1 MWFKKKI
8 NFEKEETRTNEL
20 YKTFKNA
27 NTKEDLMLVTKE
39 FCLFHQSYHGKL
51 TNYIKSESNQI
62 LVKKARWNLIRINAI
77 YNEMYNYSYLML
89 DNKFY
94 ESYEKQKQF
103 LSNPIFNNLLL
114 QETEIATA
122 NQVIYS
128 ATIKVI
134 LSILCYKH
142 KQDIKNQTIEH
153 DYIQYYDKIKEV
165 VKSVDNNKNKR
176 FFKLITAFNL
186 FIDGN
191 INESIKELHQLF
203 MMDYIKFQEQPHMIP
218 LQYIGMGYNA
228 FMTIALPNEFKSF
241 INETMMNYNQH
252 NIEMPEKTLMSNKQT
267 SNTLSPLEEQTIK
280 LFSKTE

>member
-1 MWFKKKI
+1 
-8 NFEKEETRTNEL
+8 
-20 YKTFKNA
+20 
-27 NTKEDLMLVTKE
+27 MLVTKE

>member
-27 NTKEDLMLVTKE
+27 NTKEDLMLVTQE
-39 FCLFHQSYHGKL
+39 FCLFHQSYHEKL
-51 TNYIKSESNQI
+51 TNYIKSESNQV

-114 QETEIATA
+114 QETEITTA

-128 ATIKVI
+128 ATIKVM
-134 LSILCYKH
+134 LSILCYKF
-142 KQDIKNQTIEH
+142 KQDISNQTIEY
-153 DYIQYYDKIKEV
+153 DYIQYYNKISNV
-165 VKSVDNNKNKR
+165 VKNIDNNKNKR
-176 FFKLITAFNL
+176 FLKLITAFNL
-186 FIDGN
+186 FIDED
-191 INESIKELHQLF
+191 IEESKKELQQLF

-228 FMTIALPNEFKSF
+228 FMTIVLPNEFKSF

-252 NIEMPEKTLMSNKQT
+252 NIEIPEKTLMSNKQI